1 MSRTREVQEVP
12 QKFDEEDNPIIV
24 EESSNTGGLNAPT
37 LKDLIKRLEKLTSK
51 NNKLRIKIK
60 TKRIKEC
67 SSSSE

>member
-1 MSRTREVQEVP
+1 MSRSREVQEVP

-24 EESSNTGGLNAPT
+24 EESSNTRGSNAPT
-37 LKDLIKRLEKLTSK
+37 LEDPIKRLEKLTSK

-60 TKRIKEC
+60 IKRIKEC